1 MILVNWINLID
12 VTELLYIFL
21 TVLIPLTLLFV
32 ENLNDREQLSCFPLG
47 CIKAIPEYPV
57 LVEVSIC
64 FSSVFK

>member
-47 CIKAIPEYPV
+47 
-57 LVEVSIC
+57 
-64 FSSVFK
+64 